1 MHLPKFVLLT
11 CNFQNSF
18 HELFQTL
25 CLCLCICIYEFYSI
39 KPSDFTETKIYV
51 KLDPRAPSTA
61 HSSKVWDHHLL
72 TMELSIVRN

>member
-25 CLCLCICIYEFYSI
+25 CLCLCICIYEFYLI

-51 KLDPRAPSTA
+51 KLDPMAPSTA
-61 HSSKVWDHHLL
+61 HSYHLSSG
-72 TMELSIVRN
+72 TIIYSRWNYLS